1 MRALFIGASALTLMA
16 ARQLIKR
23 GHEVVIIEVSRE
35 KIEALSETIDCGF
48 IHGDGGKPAI
58 LKEADPAH
66 TGILFCLTGNDQTN
80 IIASLVGRT
89 LGYQRIVTKIDD
101 PEFEHVCIELGLEHT
116 IIPARTIGRHLSDM
130 VEGQDPLQ
138 LSTIIRDEARI
149 HSFVLKE
156 ESGRLAGLD
165 LPKSC
170 RVICVY
176 RNNKLLIPDEES
188 RLEKGDEIV
197 VILHRDQLEAL
208 KERY

>member
-1 MRALFIGASALTLMA
+1 MRTVFIGASPFTLMTS
-16 ARQLIKR
+16 RLLTKR
-23 GHEVVIIEVSRE
+23 GHEVVIIETSKE
-35 KIEALSETIDCGF
+35 KIEALSETLDCGF
-48 IHGDGGKPAI
+48 INGDGSKPAI
-58 LKEADPAH
+58 LKETDPGN
-66 TGILFCLTGNDQTN
+66 TDLLFCLTNNDQTN

-89 LGYQRIVTKIDD
+89 LGFKRIVTKIDD

-116 IIPARTIGRHLSDM
+116 IIPARTIGRYLSDM

-149 HSFVLKE
+149 YSFVLKE
-156 ESGRLAGLD
+156 EIASLSELN
-165 LPKSC
+165 LPKAS

-176 RNNKLLIPDEES
+176 RDNKLLIPEDDNRLQLDDEV
-188 RLEKGDEIV
+188 V

>member
-1 MRALFIGASALTLMA
+1 MRTVFIGASPFTLMTS
-16 ARQLIKR
+16 RLLSKR
-23 GHEVVIIEVSRE
+23 GHEVVIIETSKE
-35 KIEALSETIDCGF
+35 KIESLSESLDCGF
-48 IHGDGGKPAI
+48 INGDGSKPAI
-58 LKEADPAH
+58 LNEADPGN
-66 TGILFCLTGNDQTN
+66 TDLLFCLTNNDQTN

-89 LGYQRIVTKIDD
+89 LGFKRIVTKIDD

-116 IIPARTIGRHLSDM
+116 IIPARTIGHYLGDM

-149 HSFVLKE
+149 YSFVLKE
-156 ESGRLAGLD
+156 EIKLLSELN
-165 LPKSC
+165 LPKAS

-176 RNNKLLIPDEES
+176 RGKKLLIPEDDTRLQLDDEV
-188 RLEKGDEIV
+188 V